1 MKLTFRFQTKSKD
14 AMDILP
20 NFDGISVH
28 DGLSSYAH
36 YNCEHGLCNA
46 HHLRELLFIVERYE
60 QLWAALMLSL
70 LVEIKD
76 QVEVAKADRLNALTQ
91 AQLADFEHRYQE
103 LIEQG
108 LKANPPPPIDPHIP
122 LKKGRPK
129 QSPAKNLLDRLQN
142 NDISRLVATCSSDR
156 IASTGTFNST
166 GSVSRGLI
174 CNLISYSV

>member
-1 MKLTFRFQTKSKD
+1 MIHYFAMKLTFRFQTKSKD

-76 QVEVAKADRLNALTQ
+76 QVEVAKADRLNALTP
-91 AQLADFEHRYQE
+91 AQLADFERCYQE
-103 LIEQG
+103 LIEKG

-142 NDISRLVATCSSDR
+142 SLSAVLAFTTNSDQTRHKSSNLK
-156 IASTGTFNST
+156 ASPN
-166 GSVSRGLI
+166 
-174 CNLISYSV
+174 